1 MIKEA
6 GQGTTDPAIHYK
18 EKIASGVVPAV
29 LEARLKPRNP
39 RQVKNAQSAVR
50 RVQRYTQDDLFNLVE
65 LAYDLKDFVHH
76 LFLVPELEVVLAHRA
91 ILQEMRAVL
100 SITGTKPQLLSYD
113 TTYNLGD
120 FYVSPILFR
129 HTLFEEAPVIPAAFL
144 LHEKRTQ
151 FAHEILMTFICR
163 EVPEVKGQ
171 PLVTDGEEN
180 IIRAI
185 NKCLPH
191 VKSLRC
197 WNHLLSSARY
207 WLKKHGATTGECSVY
222 TQDIKQLL
230 MSTSEEEY
238 RKLFSILSG
247 RWSQPFCDY
256 YHSSIEH
263 EVVSTSGRWIIEPY
277 GIFNGYSGVT
287 TNQSEGFNTLMKQI
301 TMRKEK
307 SADSLSLALYFL
319 QCFLQERS
327 TKGACW
333 TWTVHP

>member
-1 MIKEA
+1 M
-6 GQGTTDPAIHYK
+6 
-18 EKIASGVVPAV
+18 VPAA
-29 LEARLKPRNP
+29 LEARLKPRNL
-39 RQVKNAQSAVR
+39 RQVKNAQSATR

-65 LAYDLKDFVHH
+65 LAYGLKDFVHH
-76 LFLVPELEVVLAHRA
+76 LFLVPELGVVFAHRA

-100 SITGTKPQLLSYD
+100 SITGTKPQLLSYN

-191 VKSLRC
+191 VKSLKC

-238 RKLFSILSG
+238 RKLFSTLSG

-287 TNQSEGFNTLMKQI
+287 TNQVRVLI
-301 TMRKEK
+301 
-307 SADSLSLALYFL
+307 
-319 QCFLQERS
+319 
-327 TKGACW
+327 
-333 TWTVHP
+333 P